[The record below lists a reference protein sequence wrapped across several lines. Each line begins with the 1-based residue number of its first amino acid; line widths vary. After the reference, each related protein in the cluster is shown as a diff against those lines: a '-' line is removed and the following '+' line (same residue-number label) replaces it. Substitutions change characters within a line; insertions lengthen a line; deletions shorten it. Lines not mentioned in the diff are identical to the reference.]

1 MISRHV
7 LLRSYGFRENESGAY
22 IFKEKM
28 GSAGGPVYLV
38 ITAFKNSSVVKVML
52 LDSKGNKPKFH
63 KYMGSYDIPFE
74 KVINQRLRQL
84 EPIIGKWMCAR
95 RFNIGDIR
103 FILK

>member
-38 ITAFKNSSVVKVML
+38 VAAFKDNKAVKVML
-52 LDSKGNKPKFH
+52 LDSKDRHPKFV
-63 KYMGSYDIPFE
+63 KRMNGYDIPFE
-74 KVINQRLRQL
+74 KLVNQRLRQL
-84 EPIIGKWMCAR
+84 EPVIGTWMCCR
-95 RFNIGDIR
+95 RLNTSCNN